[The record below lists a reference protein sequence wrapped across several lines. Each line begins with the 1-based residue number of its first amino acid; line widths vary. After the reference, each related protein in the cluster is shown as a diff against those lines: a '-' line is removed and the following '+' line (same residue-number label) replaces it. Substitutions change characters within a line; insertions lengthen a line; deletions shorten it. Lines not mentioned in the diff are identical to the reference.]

1 MSRPSRPLSAPSR
14 RDQRA
19 NARALAF
26 ASRTRPR
33 PELPSD
39 RDRAGE
45 HTERSAARDRT
56 AHGRNQA
63 GIPTRA
69 MASSASARP
78 APTRTVPTRTVPT
91 RTVPTRTVPT
101 RTVPTQRTTSAGST
115 VAPRAVAELT
125 RGAGSAGPQLRRGQ
139 AFSSVGAAA
148 LAPSPRRRAV
158 EDLKVRAAEEAKN
171 RAPSR
176 LRVVPRAP
184 RNRRRLFGMLVVC
197 VLTVM
202 TVVIGF
208 AAVAMHATLAQDQLV
223 LDTGRTRVQRAERVN
238 QHLRVEVAE
247 LESPERVVAVA
258 ASLGMSSPDEV
269 TFMPAS
275 GTAMGTAGTAL
286 DGASHADA
294 PRAGR

>member
-1 MSRPSRPLSAPSR
+1 MSRPSRPLSALSR

-91 RTVPTRTVPT
+91 
-101 RTVPTQRTTSAGST
+101 QRTTSAGST
-115 VAPRAVAELT
+115 GAPRAVAELT

-176 LRVVPRAP
+176 LRVVARAP

>member
-1 MSRPSRPLSAPSR
+1 
-14 RDQRA
+14 
-19 NARALAF
+19 
-26 ASRTRPR
+26 
-33 PELPSD
+33 
-39 RDRAGE
+39 
-45 HTERSAARDRT
+45 
-56 AHGRNQA
+56 
-63 GIPTRA
+63 
-69 MASSASARP
+69 
-78 APTRTVPTRTVPT
+78 
-91 RTVPTRTVPT
+91 
-101 RTVPTQRTTSAGST
+101 
-115 VAPRAVAELT
+115 
-125 RGAGSAGPQLRRGQ
+125 
-139 AFSSVGAAA
+139 
-148 LAPSPRRRAV
+148 
-158 EDLKVRAAEEAKN
+158 
-171 RAPSR
+171 
-176 LRVVPRAP
+176 
-184 RNRRRLFGMLVVC
+184 MLVVC

>member
-1 MSRPSRPLSAPSR
+1 M
-14 RDQRA
+14 
-19 NARALAF
+19 
-26 ASRTRPR
+26 
-33 PELPSD
+33 
-39 RDRAGE
+39 
-45 HTERSAARDRT
+45 
-56 AHGRNQA
+56 
-63 GIPTRA
+63 
-69 MASSASARP
+69 
-78 APTRTVPTRTVPT
+78 
-91 RTVPTRTVPT
+91 
-101 RTVPTQRTTSAGST
+101 
-115 VAPRAVAELT
+115 
-125 RGAGSAGPQLRRGQ
+125 RRGQ

-171 RAPSR
+171 RASSR
-176 LRVVPRAP
+176 LRVVARAP